1 VMVQGADGIPETSA
15 NADKIIK
22 LLADEIK

>member
-1 VMVQGADGIPETSA
+1 VMVQASDGIPETSA

>member
-1 VMVQGADGIPETSA
+1 MVQGADGIPETSA